1 MNSFMFSINIFFK
14 CFAWFIN
21 RFMLFR
27 EFEKSLAAA
36 EAAAAEQFSN
46 FMDPSFAGAVKKKA
60 NAKIFKA
67 KESFIKWEVP
77 GLS

>member
-1 MNSFMFSINIFFK
+1 
-14 CFAWFIN
+14 
-21 RFMLFR
+21 MLFR

-67 KESFIKWEVP
+67 KESFIK
-77 GLS
+77 